1 MADQAYDLVLRGGT
15 VLDGSG
21 APGFVADV
29 GVRRGLIAAVGPDLA
44 AGREEIDARGRLV
57 TPGFVDIHTH
67 YDGQATWD
75 ARMTPSSGHGVTTVV
90 MGNCGVGFAPCR
102 PEDRDR
108 LIRLM
113 EGVEDI
119 PFPVLTEGLP
129 WTWES
134 FPDYLD
140 ALEARAFDVDIGAQL
155 PHAALR
161 VYVMGER
168 GANREPATPADIAAM
183 AAIAKR
189 AVEAGAL
196 GFSTSRTLNH
206 RTSDGQPTPTL
217 TAGEDELTGIALGLA
232 AAGKGVL
239 QLVSDFHPD
248 GLAEL
253 SMVRRIV
260 EASGRPLSFSLVQ
273 SPHSPNGW
281 KAMLAGLSAAVDAG
295 LPMKAQVCGRP
306 VGVLFGLE
314 LTLNPFSQNP
324 VFGEIAKAS
333 LADKVAALSDP
344 DFRARLLAYDGEAA
358 GPFTIRT
365 LRAWDNLF
373 PMAAAPDYEP
383 TADMT
388 VAARAAASGRDPAEV
403 ALDVL
408 LENGGRGMLYNPFLN
423 YADGS
428 LDPSFAMLNHRD
440 TVPGLSDGGAHVG
453 MICDGSFPTS
463 NLVHW
468 TRDRTRG
475 PRIPVETM
483 VAMQTRDTAMTVGLM
498 DRGLIAPGYRADLNV
513 IDYEGLSL
521 EAPRVAY
528 DLPAGGRRLTQT
540 ARGYVATIV
549 AGTVTYRDGEPTG
562 ALPGRLVRGA
572 QSAPMA
578 LAAEE
583 PTPRSLRPA
592 SSATAGSAASPR
604 PPPAGA

>member
-1 MADQAYDLVLRGGT
+1 MAKHAYDLVLRGGM
-15 VLDGSG
+15 VFDGAG
-21 APGFVADV
+21 GPGFQADV
-29 GVRRGLIAAVGPDLA
+29 GVRDGVIVAVGKGLA
-44 AGREEIDARGRLV
+44 AGVEEIDARGRIV

-67 YDGQATWD
+67 YDGQATWSGQLG
-75 ARMTPSSGHGVTTVV
+75 PSSGHGVTTVV

-102 PEDRDR
+102 PEDHDR

-129 WTWES
+129 WAWES

-140 ALEARAFDVDIGAQL
+140 FLAGRAFDVDVGAQL

-168 GANREPATPADIAAM
+168 GANREPATDADIAAM
-183 AAIAKR
+183 AAIAR
-189 AVEAGAL
+189 CAVEAGAL

-239 QLVSDFHPD
+239 QVVSDFID
-248 GLAEL
+248 GPAEL
-253 SMVRRIV
+253 AMLRRIV
-260 EASGRPLSFSLVQ
+260 ERSRRPLSFSLVQ
-273 SPHSPNGW
+273 SPKAPEGW
-281 KAMLAGLSAAVDAG
+281 RGLLAGVAAAVDAG

-324 VFGEIAKAS
+324 VFAELKDRP

-344 DFRARLLAYDGEAA
+344 AFRARLLAHDGDAK
-358 GPFTIRT
+358 GPFAGSA

-373 PMAAAPDYEP
+373 PMGGDAPDYEP
-383 TADMT
+383 TADKT
-388 VAARAAASGRDPAEV
+388 VAAIAARERRDPAAV
-403 ALDVL
+403 ALDAML
-408 LENGGRGMLYNPFLN
+408 AQGGQGMLYHPFLN

-428 LDPSFAMLNHRD
+428 LEPSFAMLTHRD

-463 NLVHW
+463 NLIHW

-475 PRIPVETM
+475 PRIPLETM
-483 VAMQTRDTAMTVGLM
+483 IARQTRDTAKAVGLL

-513 IDYEGLSL
+513 IDYDGLRL

-528 DLPAGGRRLTQT
+528 DLPAGGRRLTQR
-540 ARGYVATIV
+540 ADGYVATIV
-549 AGTVTYRDGEPTG
+549 AGVVTQRDGEPTG
-562 ALPGRLVRGA
+562 ALPGRLVRGGQA
-572 QSAPMA
+572 APQGDVQP
-578 LAAEE
+578 LAAE
-583 PTPRSLRPA
+583 
-592 SSATAGSAASPR
+592 
-604 PPPAGA
+604 

>member
-1 MADQAYDLVLRGGT
+1 MAAKALDPAYDLVLRGGT
-15 VLDGSG
+15 VFDGSG
-21 APGFVADV
+21 APGVAADV
-29 GVRRGLIAAVGPDLA
+29 GVKDGRIAAIGAGLA
-44 AGREEIDARGRLV
+44 AGVEEIDARGRIV

-67 YDGQATWD
+67 YDGQATWSGKLD
-75 ARMTPSSGHGVTTVV
+75 PSSGHGVTTVV

-102 PEDRDR
+102 PQDHDR

-129 WTWES
+129 WAWES

-140 ALEARAFDVDIGAQL
+140 FLAGRSFDVDVGAQL

-168 GANREPATPADIAAM
+168 GANREPATPADVAAM
-183 AAIAKR
+183 AALARR

-217 TAGEDELTGIALGLA
+217 TAGEDELAGIALGLA

-248 GLAEL
+248 GAAEL
-253 SMVRRIV
+253 AMVRRIV
-260 EASGRPLSFSLVQ
+260 ERSGRPLSFSLVQ
-273 SPHSPNGW
+273 SPKAPEGY
-281 KAMLAGLSAAVDAG
+281 KAMLAGLSSAVDAG

-314 LTLNPFSQNP
+314 LTLNPFSHTQ
-324 VFGEIAKAS
+324 VYGEIAGLP
-333 LADKVAALSDP
+333 LAERVAALRDP
-344 DFRARLLAYDGEAA
+344 VFRARLLAEESDPQ
-358 GPFTIRT
+358 GPFAGRA
-365 LRAWDNLF
+365 LRAWTILY
-373 PMAAAPDYEP
+373 PMGADPDYEP
-383 TADMT
+383 TPDKS
-388 VAARAAASGRDPAEV
+388 VAAIATREGRDPAAV
-403 ALDVL
+403 ALDAML
-408 LENGGRGMLYNPFLN
+408 ANDGRGMLYHPFLN
-423 YADGS
+423 YAEGS
-428 LDPSFAMLNHRD
+428 LEPSFRMLTHRD

-463 NLVHW
+463 NLIHW
-468 TRDRTRG
+468 TRDRARG
-475 PRIPVETM
+475 PRIALETM
-483 VAMQTRDTAMTVGLM
+483 IARQTRDTAAAVGLL

-513 IDYEGLSL
+513 IDYEGLRL
-521 EAPRVAY
+521 DAPRVAY
-528 DLPAGGRRLTQT
+528 DLPAGGRRLVQR

-549 AGTVTYRDGEPTG
+549 AGVVTQRDGEPTG

-572 QSAPMA
+572 QAPP
-578 LAAEE
+578 LA
-583 PTPRSLRPA
+583 RPA
-592 SSATAGSAASPR
+592 A
-604 PPPAGA
+604 